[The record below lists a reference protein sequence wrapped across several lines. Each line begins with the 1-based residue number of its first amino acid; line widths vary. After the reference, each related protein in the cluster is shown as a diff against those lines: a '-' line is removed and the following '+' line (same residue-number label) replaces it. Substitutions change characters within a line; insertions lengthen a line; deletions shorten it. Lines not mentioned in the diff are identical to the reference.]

1 MFCTL
6 SKTHIIV
13 KVKLALPTILY
24 QQQQLQQQELN
35 FDPLSP
41 LSSDDVPGAVWCSV
55 TMETLE
61 AEEHQHHPL

>member
-6 SKTHIIV
+6 SKTLIIV

-24 QQQQLQQQELN
+24 QQQQQQLT

-55 TMETLE
+55 AMETLE

>member
-6 SKTHIIV
+6 GKTLIIV

-24 QQQQLQQQELN
+24 QQQQQQELT

-55 TMETLE
+55 AMETLE